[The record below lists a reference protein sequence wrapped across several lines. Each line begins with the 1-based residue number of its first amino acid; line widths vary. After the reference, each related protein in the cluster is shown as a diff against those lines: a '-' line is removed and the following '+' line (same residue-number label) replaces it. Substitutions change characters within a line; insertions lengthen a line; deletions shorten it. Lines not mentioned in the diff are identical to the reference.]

1 MKVKRMIKSDVD
13 TFRVGDIIKFKL
25 TDGEKVQA
33 MAVQQENDSMLF
45 CLVDCLADEYSMNDT
60 NTNEGG
66 YEGSDLRKKLN
77 TEIIARFPA
86 DIKAMMVPFG
96 NGDYLR
102 LPTEKEIFG
111 ENYYGEYESPYVQQ
125 WKPMKQRRNRMAF
138 QGKNGG
144 WEWYWLQNKCRDSAA
159 YFVQCQRRRRCELRR
174 RFWLLWRSS
183 RFQNQGSLIYT
194 PLWGVGEVLHE
205 ASEQN
210 NRKSV

>member
-1 MKVKRMIKSDVD
+1 MLVKKSRWVDADKYGYEVEDV
-13 TFRVGDIIKFKL
+13 IAFKL

-33 MAVQQENDSMLF
+33 MAVQQENDGMLF
-45 CLVDCLADEYSMNDT
+45 CLVDCLADEYSVNDT

-125 WKPMKQRRNRMAF
+125 WKPMKQRRNRIAF

-159 YFVQCQRRRRCELRR
+159 YFACV
-174 RFWLLWRSS
+174 
-183 RFQNQGSLIYT
+183 NGSGFADYYNASYSN
-194 PLWGVGEVLHE
+194 GVRLVFKLKH
-205 ASEQN
+205 
-210 NRKSV
+210 VV

>member
-1 MKVKRMIKSDVD
+1 MKVKRTVKMDVD
-13 TFRVGDIIKFKL
+13 TFKVGDVIKFKL

-33 MAVQQENDSMLF
+33 MAVQQENDGMLF

-60 NTNEGG
+60 NINEGG
-66 YEGSDLRKKLN
+66 YEGSDLREKLN

-125 WKPMKQRRNRMAF
+125 WKPMKQRRNRIAF
-138 QGKNGG
+138 QGKNGD
-144 WEWYWLQNKCRDSAA
+144 WEWYWLQNKCRYSADA
-159 YFVQCQRRRRCELRR
+159 FADVADNGSVDYSDASYSFCVRPA
-174 RFWLLWRSS
+174 FKIDLLK
-183 RFQNQGSLIYT
+183 
-194 PLWGVGEVLHE
+194 GVE
-205 ASEQN
+205 N
-210 NRKSV
+210 NDFKGV